1 MNANRISW
9 TAAALDGWGQQR
21 SSIVDFAA
29 CVTLS
34 HPDTDTYL
42 RVLPVLFPFPDTM
55 TEQVWARKAIATH
68 EEQRC
73 WLELRQFCSDFHKT
87 EPKAKSPGSKGP
99 AT

>member
-21 SSIVDFAA
+21 SSIVDFIA

-34 HPDTDTYL
+34 QPNTYL
-42 RVLPVLFPFPDTM
+42 RVLLPVPLSDTM
-55 TEQVWARKAIATH
+55 TEQVWVRKEIATQ

-73 WLELRQFCSDFHKT
+73 WLKLWQFCLDFHKT
-87 EPKAKSPGSKGP
+87 EPKAQNSE
-99 AT
+99 

>member
-21 SSIVDFAA
+21 SSIVDVAA

-34 HPDTDTYL
+34 HPDTDIYL
-42 RVLPVLFPFPDTM
+42 RVLLPVPLPDTM
-55 TEQVWARKAIATH
+55 TEQVWAHKAIATH
-68 EEQRC
+68 EEQC
-73 WLELRQFCSDFHKT
+73 SWLELRQFCSDFHKT
-87 EPKAKSPGSKGP
+87 ESKAQRPGSKGP